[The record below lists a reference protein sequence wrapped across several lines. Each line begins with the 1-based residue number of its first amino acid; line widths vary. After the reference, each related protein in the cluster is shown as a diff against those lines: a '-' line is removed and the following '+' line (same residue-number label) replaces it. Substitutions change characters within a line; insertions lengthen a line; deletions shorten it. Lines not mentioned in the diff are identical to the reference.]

1 MSRRTL
7 TTDPFLKSMTTKNS
21 MMAMNSTAAKSF
33 TKWVNKDIH
42 EVAETGDWS
51 VLLEKATKSTRSFR
65 NQFYR

>member
-7 TTDPFLKSMTTKNS
+7 TTDPFLKSMTTQNS
-21 MMAMNSTAAKSF
+21 MMAMNSTAAKGF
-33 TKWVNKDIH
+33 TKWVNKDIR

-65 NQFYR
+65 NKFYR